1 MFADIIN
8 NELII
13 INLLAIVSVSVV
25 KMVWYPDID
34 IDIDI

>member
-1 MFADIIN
+1 MLAAIIN

-25 KMVWYPDID
+25 KMVWFPDID
-34 IDIDI
+34 IDL